1 FATTGALSFGD
12 LAEIWG
18 PWPVAFLGRGLLI
31 GMAMPSG
38 QSLCT
43 PLTHRVAFI
52 RWFAC
57 SFPFSA
63 TPSRYSV
70 TRDWVGAVGCTCDV
84 SHGFTPQDYSRR
96 MHKMGSG
103 PEGWPG
109 RIDYRRSSMATSRR
123 IFRGVVLGIQSQL
136 RLAGIDPG
144 GFSQVD
150 NHLHLVEAARLGEQ
164 AASELQPSQR
174 RLTWLRDGQRR
185 IAHVSRDRKCGRQ
198 RRSRDWSA
206 VGTRGR

>member
-1 FATTGALSFGD
+1 MGLTEFHHSEMRGGSGTGVRDQPHPFTFATTGAPSLGD

-18 PWPVAFLGRGLLI
+18 PWPVAFLGGGLLL
-31 GMAMPSG
+31 GVATPSG

-43 PLTHRVAFI
+43 PLMHRVAFI

-103 PEGWPG
+103 A
-109 RIDYRRSSMATSRR
+109 RRMA
-123 IFRGVVLGIQSQL
+123 
-136 RLAGIDPG
+136 
-144 GFSQVD
+144 
-150 NHLHLVEAARLGEQ
+150 
-164 AASELQPSQR
+164 
-174 RLTWLRDGQRR
+174 
-185 IAHVSRDRKCGRQ
+185 
-198 RRSRDWSA
+198 RSDCLP
-206 VGTRGR
+206 TLI

>member
-1 FATTGALSFGD
+1 MGLTEFHHSEMRGGSGTGVRDQPHPFTFATTGAPSLGD

-18 PWPVAFLGRGLLI
+18 PWPVAFLGGGLLL
-31 GMAMPSG
+31 GVATPSG

-43 PLTHRVAFI
+43 PLTHHVAFI

-63 TPSRYSV
+63 TPSRYLV

-109 RIDYRRSSMATSRR
+109 RIDYRRSSNGDFSSHSRPHR
-123 IFRGVVLGIQSQL
+123 FAPQGR
-136 RLAGIDPG
+136 
-144 GFSQVD
+144 
-150 NHLHLVEAARLGEQ
+150 VEPVEHRLGQ
-164 AASELQPSQR
+164 
-174 RLTWLRDGQRR
+174 
-185 IAHVSRDRKCGRQ
+185 
-198 RRSRDWSA
+198 
-206 VGTRGR
+206 

>member
-1 FATTGALSFGD
+1 M
-12 LAEIWG
+12 
-18 PWPVAFLGRGLLI
+18 LGGIEL
-31 GMAMPSG
+31 PSG

-63 TPSRYSV
+63 TPSRYLV

-123 IFRGVVLGIQSQL
+123 ILGGIILGLQAQPGLPS
-136 RLAGIDPG
+136 IDPG
-144 GFSQVD
+144 SFGKVVD
-150 NHLHLVEAARLGEQ
+150 GLDFVEAAHLGQQ
-164 AASELQPSQR
+164 ASGLLQPFKWLPLR
-174 RLTWLRDGQRR
+174 RTNRNGERVHIRSWVACLREAG
-185 IAHVSRDRKCGRQ
+185 
-198 RRSRDWSA
+198 
-206 VGTRGR
+206 